1 MITRRSFIEV
11 FGLTAVAGIALN
23 SPGKTFGQS
32 RQSGDLFRIPPAS
45 MADPLFSF
53 TSAHFTPFLNT
64 DFQLQR
70 ADSRRT
76 QSLRLIDVKV
86 FQRKENLAKGAV
98 GESFSLMFR
107 GSLPANLSGESFE
120 LSHPSLGLFTL
131 FLASVNKEP
140 DRYEA
145 IINHLQG

>member
-1 MITRRSFIEV
+1 MITRRSFIGV
-11 FGLTAVAGIALN
+11 FGLSAIAGLTLN
-23 SPGKTFGQS
+23 SPGKIFGQS
-32 RQSGDLFRIPPAS
+32 RHSGDLFRIPPAS
-45 MADPLFSF
+45 MEDPLFSF

-64 DFQLQR
+64 DFQIQR
-70 ADSRRT
+70 GDSRET
-76 QSLRLIDVKV
+76 SSLRLIDVKV

-107 GSLPANLSGESFE
+107 GSLPAKLVGGCFE
-120 LSHPSLGLFTL
+120 FSHPSLGLFTL

-140 DRYEA
+140 DQYEA